1 MTEERPAGTP
11 VLRRMNRAAVLDAV
25 RRRAPEPVRV
35 AELARLTELTR
46 PTVAQAVE
54 DLLAAGWLR
63 QHAPRPAAG
72 DGTGRTVGRPATRFS
87 LNGRAAPVLGL
98 DVGPHT
104 VTAGIA
110 DLAGERLAVIRR
122 PVGRRGARHLLEAVD
137 GATGEALAAAGLA
150 AGQITAV
157 TAATPGIVEVSTGR
171 VLFAPSVPGWSE
183 IDLAGRLRARFRCPV
198 TVENDAD
205 LAALAAVHQRA
216 GTGTLLAV
224 QWGERLGA
232 GVVIDGR
239 LHRGAGQAGE
249 IGFIRPIG
257 GLPTGGL
264 PIGGLPI
271 GGLPIGGLPIGGLP
285 IGGLPTGGLPTGER
299 PTGDVPVG
307 DFPGRDLPDSDVPH
321 RDLPDRDVP
330 AGGLSGGAGAGA
342 GDGRGPLEL
351 AIGAAAIVDLAR
363 RRAAE
368 HPESELA
375 RAADAAA
382 VFAAAAGGDPIAAD
396 VVDRVAAVFAAAIA
410 PAVLVLSPH
419 TIVIGG
425 GIARAG
431 AVLLDAVAR
440 HLEELTLTPP
450 GVELLELAEGAVL
463 TGAIQMALD
472 EVWRT
477 TLTVC

>member
-63 QHAPRPAAG
+63 QVAPQQAM
-72 DGTGRTVGRPATRFS
+72 VGRPATRFS
-87 LNGRAAPVLGL
+87 LNGRAAPVLAL

-110 DLAGERLAVIRR
+110 DLAGERLALIRR

-137 GATGEALAAAGLA
+137 EATGAALAAAGLA
-150 AGQITAV
+150 AEQIAAV
-157 TAATPGIVEVSTGR
+157 TAATPGIVEVATGR
-171 VLFAPSVPGWSE
+171 VLFAPSVPGWPE
-183 IDLAGRLRARFRCPV
+183 IDLAGRLRARFRCAV
-198 TVENDAD
+198 TVENDAN
-205 LAALAAVHQRA
+205 LAALAAVRQHTGA
-216 GTGTLLAV
+216 GTLLAV

-257 GLPTGGL
+257 
-264 PIGGLPI
+264 
-271 GGLPIGGLPIGGLP
+271 
-285 IGGLPTGGLPTGER
+285 
-299 PTGDVPVG
+299 
-307 DFPGRDLPDSDVPH
+307 DLPGP
-321 RDLPDRDVP
+321 
-330 AGGLSGGAGAGA
+330 A
-342 GDGRGPLEL
+342 GDGRGPLER
-351 AIGAAAIVDLAR
+351 AIGAEAIVDLAR
-363 RRAAE
+363 RRAAGQ
-368 HPESELA
+368 PESGLA
-375 RAADAAA
+375 RATDAAA
-382 VFAAAAGGDPIAAD
+382 VFAAAADGDPMAVE
-396 VVDRVAAVFAAAIA
+396 VVDRVAAVFAEAIA

-419 TIVIGG
+419 AIVIGG

-431 AVLLDAVAR
+431 AVLLDAIAR
-440 HLEELTLTPP
+440 HLEDLTLTPP
-450 GVELLELAEGAVL
+450 SVELSELAEGTVL
-463 TGAIQMALD
+463 TGAIQLALD
-472 EVWRT
+472 EVWRD
-477 TLTVC
+477 TLAGC

>member
-25 RRRAPEPVRV
+25 RRRAPEPVRL
-35 AELARLTELTR
+35 AELSRLTELTR

-63 QHAPRPAAG
+63 QHAPRPA
-72 DGTGRTVGRPATRFS
+72 TVGRPATRFS

-122 PVGRRGARHLLEAVD
+122 TVGRRSARHLLEAVD
-137 GATGEALAAAGLA
+137 EATDEALATAGLA
-150 AGQITAV
+150 AEQITAV
-157 TAATPGIVEVSTGR
+157 TAATPGIVEETTGR
-171 VLFAPSVPGWSE
+171 VLFVPSVPGWSE
-183 IDLAGRLRARFRCPV
+183 IDLAGRLRARFRCAV
-198 TVENDAD
+198 TVENDAN
-205 LAALAAVHQRA
+205 LAALAAAHQRTGA
-216 GTGTLLAV
+216 GTLLAV

-249 IGFIRPIG
+249 IGFIRPVDKRPVVNRPDAD
-257 GLPTGGL
+257 LPDT
-264 PIGGLPI
+264 
-271 GGLPIGGLPIGGLP
+271 
-285 IGGLPTGGLPTGER
+285 
-299 PTGDVPVG
+299 
-307 DFPGRDLPDSDVPH
+307 DLPDSNPPDAGHP
-321 RDLPDRDVP
+321 DAGLP
-330 AGGLSGGAGAGA
+330 GGA
-342 GDGRGPLEL
+342 GDGRGPLER
-351 AIGAAAIVDLAR
+351 AIGAEAIVNLAR

-368 HPESELA
+368 HPESSLA
-375 RAADAAA
+375 RATDAAA
-382 VFAAAAGGDPIAAD
+382 VFAAAAGGDPIAAE
-396 VVDRVAAVFAAAIA
+396 VVDRVAAVFAEAIA
-410 PAVLVLSPH
+410 PVVLVLSPH
-419 TIVIGG
+419 VIVIGG

-431 AVLLDAVAR
+431 AVLLDAIAR
-440 HLEELTLTPP
+440 HLEDLTLTPP
-450 GVELLELAEGAVL
+450 SVELSELAEGTVL

-472 EVWRT
+472 EVWRD